1 MADVTLDKGAINRL
15 FDGHDQEINLSIQR
29 IVQKAVPFIQEEA
42 PEFSG
47 ELRDKIV
54 VRTRDRLGRFGYEIS
69 ALVPYAL
76 FIVKGRAP
84 GGKFPPFRDLDSD
97 FVQWCEAYGIP
108 PYLAARAIVRNGI
121 EPNNFLERGLRRAG
135 RL

>member
-1 MADVTLDKGAINRL
+1 MAEVTIDRIAIQRL
-15 FDGHDQEINLSIQR
+15 FERDTEIRTGLQR
-29 IVQKAVPFIQEEA
+29 IVQKAVPFVQAEA

-47 ELRDKIV
+47 DLREKIV
-54 VRTRDRLGRFGYEIS
+54 VRTRDRQGRFGYEIS

-76 FIVKGRAP
+76 FIVQGRPKGAP
-84 GGKFPPFRDLDSD
+84 WPPYKDPTSD

-108 PYLAARAIVRNGI
+108 PYLAARAIARNGI
-121 EPNNFLERGLRRAG
+121 AANNFLERGLLRAG

>member
-1 MADVTLDKGAINRL
+1 MAEVTINKNAIERL
-15 FDGHDQEINLSIQR
+15 FSQDAQIRVGIQR
-29 IVQKAVPFIQEEA
+29 IVEKAVPFVQAEA

-47 ELRDKIV
+47 DLRENIV
-54 VRTRDRLGRFGYEIS
+54 VRTRDRQGRFGYEIS

-76 FIVKGRAP
+76 FIVQGRRP
-84 GGKFPPFRDLDSD
+84 GGKFPPYRDLDSD

-108 PYLAARAIVRNGI
+108 PYLAARAIHRNGI
-121 EPNNFLERGLRRAG
+121 EPNNFLERGLQRAG